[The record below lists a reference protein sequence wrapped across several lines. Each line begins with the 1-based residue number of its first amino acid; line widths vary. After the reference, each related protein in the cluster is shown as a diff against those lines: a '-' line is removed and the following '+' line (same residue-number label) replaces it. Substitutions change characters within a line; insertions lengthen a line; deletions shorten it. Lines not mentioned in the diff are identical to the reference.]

1 MSEPIKLEELVQQLI
16 GLQKK
21 LENAEQKLAG
31 IQQRAE
37 SGTAEAALFAIA
49 RQMAIANEDRREEKA
64 AKEREKEREIQR
76 LNAYDARDRMD
87 GTKGFRWSHG
97 VGAGI
102 CWIGE

>member
-16 GLQKK
+16 RLQKK
-21 LENAEQKLAG
+21 LEDAEQKLAG
-31 IQQRAE
+31 IQQRAD

-49 RQMAIANEDRREEKA
+49 RQMAIANEDRRAEKA
-64 AKEREKEREIQR
+64 AMEREKERQIQR
-76 LNAYDARDRMD
+76 LNAYDARDRYPH
-87 GTKGFRWSHG
+87 TLPG

>member
-1 MSEPIKLEELVQQLI
+1 MSEPIKWEELVQQLI

-37 SGTAEAALFAIA
+37 SAALFAIA
-49 RQMAIANEDRREEKA
+49 RQLEIANKDRRA
-64 AKEREKEREIQR
+64 ALREANAEKERQER
-76 LNAYDARDRMD
+76 ALNAYDAKDRYPY
-87 GTKGFRWSHG
+87 THPG

>member
-21 LENAEQKLAG
+21 LENAEQKLASLK
-31 IQQRAE
+31 QRAD

-64 AKEREKEREIQR
+64 AKEREKERQR
-76 LNAYDARDRMD
+76 LAI
-87 GTKGFRWSHG
+87 
-97 VGAGI
+97 VGWLRPPRSPY
-102 CWIGE
+102 CSLTQ